1 MNQLEK
7 ILPDD
12 IIDLI
17 YSKIYFCQNKDLL
30 LDIKATY
37 YIKNTLLNKY
47 GLVDLL
53 GCLLIHIDREMNNIK
68 NIDSLFDNIEKI
80 YYQINSLI
88 FTEMYS
94 LFIKSINKLNTNE
107 KFKFIFYMEDHTIHG
122 YVDDNIINNTVNF
135 ILNKK

>member
-68 NIDSLFDNIEKI
+68 NIDSLLDNIEKI